1 MYLLRLYIS
10 VTMLVACYGV
20 PKVLFRDKSVT
31 EGKVDEGSIHK
42 DVEDYSDEELLQEL
56 GDLVDN
62 LTPDQLESL
71 EEILDKEDL
80 DDNSEFKMISEE
92 LEDLGM
98 DDDDVH
104 DLRVLTKLMYN
115 YLENVPDIAE
125 SLEFTA
131 ATDLQD
137 HIQLYLLGLPN
148 NLGPLGYITLHK
160 VLEDVDDEPEVVV
173 SAPNSIPGSTDTV
186 PTQTS
191 STGSVQTQSSAT
203 SAVQSSTSPSSFR
216 RRRHAHQT
224 SPSTVKPQETS
235 PTPKSLPASKAF
247 PPYHQPSSAA
257 KTGFKASAES
267 TRSFKTPEHS
277 HKVMSGN

>member
-56 GDLVDN
+56 GDFVDN

-80 DDNSEFKMISEE
+80 DDSSEFKMISEE

-98 DDDDVH
+98 DGDDVH
-104 DLRVLTKLMYN
+104 DLRVLTKLMHN

-160 VLEDVDDEPEVVV
+160 VLEDVDEPEVIV
-173 SAPNSIPGSTDTV
+173 SAPSPIPGSKDTV

-191 STGSVQTQSSAT
+191 STGSVQTPSSAT

-224 SPSTVKPQETS
+224 SPSTVKPLETS
-235 PTPKSLPASKAF
+235 PASKSL
-247 PPYHQPSSAA
+247 PPYHQPSSTANA
-257 KTGFKASAES
+257 GFKMSAES

>member
-1 MYLLRLYIS
+1 MLRLYIS
-10 VTMLVACYGV
+10 VALLVASYGV

-31 EGKVDEGSIHK
+31 EGKVDEGSINK

-62 LTPDQLESL
+62 LTPEQLESL
-71 EEILDKEDL
+71 EKILDKEDL
-80 DDNSEFKMISEE
+80 DDSSEFKMISEE

-173 SAPNSIPGSTDTV
+173 STPNSIPGSTDTI

-191 STGSVQTQSSAT
+191 STDSVQTQSSAT
-203 SAVQSSTSPSSFR
+203 SALQSSTSPSSFR

-224 SPSTVKPQETS
+224 SPSTVKPLETS
-235 PTPKSLPASKAF
+235 PASKSL
-247 PPYHQPSSAA
+247 PPYHQPSSTA
-257 KTGFKASAES
+257 KTDFKKSVES

>member
-1 MYLLRLYIS
+1 MLRLYIS
-10 VTMLVACYGV
+10 VALLVASYGV

-31 EGKVDEGSIHK
+31 EGKVDEGSINK

-62 LTPDQLESL
+62 LTPEQLESL
-71 EEILDKEDL
+71 EKILDKEDL
-80 DDNSEFKMISEE
+80 DDSSEFKMISEE

-173 SAPNSIPGSTDTV
+173 SAAPNSIPGSTDTV

-191 STGSVQTQSSAT
+191 STGSVQSQSSAT

-224 SPSTVKPQETS
+224 SPSTVKPLETS
-235 PTPKSLPASKAF
+235 SASKSLPASKAF
-247 PPYHQPSSAA
+247 PPYHQPSSTA
-257 KTGFKASAES
+257 KTGFKASVES